1 MKVRKSAKTGEKAKE
16 KPNEANEEGGEG
28 DGLVVK
34 EAKAPK
40 GMKMSLWWWYSPY
53 PLYDW
58 EMRSPCC
65 ACPCTACCVDCL
77 QPPGEWCAALGCLDP
92 CFTPL
97 CSALGSPCLLI
108 YPTKCPCPK
117 VKCPNLYELC
127 CCCVIKIEC
136 PKCDCCNCCRFKT
149 VGCECGLCHCTFAMW
164 PECLECGAVD
174 EAVSPVERVISRR
187 GEHLGHSMTGESS
200 TSASSNRRSSEQGVA
215 IELTAS
221 PQAEGAPAATQRRRS
236 SMERY
241 TRNQAPLPPTEK
253 PSYTRRYSA
262 VVRAQNAIK
271 AARTAQTAVLAAN
284 RFKNLRRPSSATM
297 ERETPS
303 APAADTAV

>member
-1 MKVRKSAKTGEKAKE
+1 
-16 KPNEANEEGGEG
+16 
-28 DGLVVK
+28 
-34 EAKAPK
+34 
-40 GMKMSLWWWYSPY
+40 
-53 PLYDW
+53 
-58 EMRSPCC
+58 
-65 ACPCTACCVDCL
+65 
-77 QPPGEWCAALGCLDP
+77 
-92 CFTPL
+92 
-97 CSALGSPCLLI
+97 
-108 YPTKCPCPK
+108 
-117 VKCPNLYELC
+117 
-127 CCCVIKIEC
+127 
-136 PKCDCCNCCRFKT
+136 
-149 VGCECGLCHCTFAMW
+149 MW
-164 PECLECGAVD
+164 PECLQCGEEEYGLD
-174 EAVSPVERVISRR
+174 KPTKIISRR

-241 TRNQAPLPPTEK
+241 TRNQAPLPPTDK